1 MFFTI
6 FPRDRYISLIENH
19 YKFITRVSE
28 NVLLQ
33 RDDVT
38 MKVITVTI
46 ELNIKIYL
54 ISLPSPLMLNVAK
67 LTNSV
72 NGDMLDLLNLLVDVD
87 SFIV

>member
-46 ELNIKIYL
+46 ELNIINL
-54 ISLPSPLMLNVAK
+54 IAQSSDMLNVAK